1 MPDRHSKA
9 TIASIAVVSMG
20 LAALLHEGLGHGVT
34 AWLRG
39 DVVTEL
45 TSNHLSDLKPDRL
58 VDAGGTIVNLITGA
72 ICLIASRLA
81 GSRANTR
88 YFLSLFAAVNLLD
101 GAGYFMFSGIAGVG
115 DWNDVIAGLPHQAAI
130 RIAMSIFGA
139 VLYFACVRLIGVA
152 FRPYVATRAEYN
164 TVGRLAYFAACIF
177 YSIAGAFDPLG
188 IKLLFLSTIP
198 AAFGGLSG
206 LLWADR
212 LMPRTAPVEPL
223 AVKPS
228 AAWLWTAAIFGCAFV
243 AILGR
248 GIEIRH

>member
-1 MPDRHSKA
+1 
-9 TIASIAVVSMG
+9 MG

-45 TSNHLSDLKPDRL
+45 TSNHLSSLRPDRL

-72 ICLIASRLA
+72 ICLIASRAA

-88 YFLSLFAAVNLLD
+88 YFLWFLAAVNLLD
-101 GAGYFMFSGIAGVG
+101 GAGYFLFSGIAGVG
-115 DWNDVIAGLPHQAAI
+115 DWNEVIAGLPHQAALHM
-130 RIAMSIFGA
+130 AMAIFGA
-139 VLYFACVRLIGVA
+139 VLYFACVRLIGIA
-152 FRPYVATRAEYN
+152 IRPYVATRAEYN
-164 TVGRLAYFAACIF
+164 LVGRLPYLAACIF
-177 YSIAGAFDPLG
+177 YCIAGAFDPLG

-206 LLWADR
+206 LLWADG
-212 LMPRTAPVEPL
+212 LMPRTAPEQPL

-228 AAWLWTAAIFGCAFV
+228 PAWLWTAAIFGCAFA
-243 AILGR
+243 AILGG
-248 GIEIRH
+248 GIEFMP